1 MDQSLFIRW
10 EQKNKAV
17 YNITLPFPHLKV
29 FNGSVHENIP
39 PPLSKSL
46 IAVFI
51 KHIFGTADMGHE
63 NTGHCH

>member
-39 PPLSKSL
+39 PPLKEFNSSVHKN
-46 IAVFI
+46 
-51 KHIFGTADMGHE
+51 IFGTADMGHE